1 MKAAIVIAQGIK
13 QVMLSPESE
22 EEKFILSAFTKDQ
35 AIDLEIKT
43 GSFVTM
49 HERVGYEIGMCKGGH
64 LRAFSNDDCV
74 MLVLKPKEDST
85 KK

>member
-13 QVMLSPESE
+13 QVMFSPESD

-35 AIDLEIKT
+35 KIDVEIKK
-43 GSFVTM
+43 GSFVDMPT
-49 HERVGYEIGMCKGGH
+49 RVGYEVDSCQAGY

-74 MLVLKPKEDST
+74 MLVLQPKSDNT
-85 KK
+85 NK